1 MRGHLRRITATLLG
15 IMMTLGVSVV
25 PASLVGH
32 TSGPECAIVD
42 ALVLEEGV
50 SAPDAPWHDGGAA
63 SDQFSCPS
71 QPMPGV
77 VPPIAAVAVVPAA
90 FLSPFLSLFRQSP
103 VDPDRIE
110 RPPKSL
116 PASS

>member
-1 MRGHLRRITATLLG
+1 MCGHLRRITATLLG
-15 IMMTLGVSVV
+15 IMMTLGVGVL

-32 TSGPECAIVD
+32 SSGPGCAIVV
-42 ALVLEEGV
+42 ASGLEEAV
-50 SAPDAPWHDGGAA
+50 SAPEAPWHDGGAA

-71 QPMPGV
+71 QPMPVV
-77 VPPIAAVAVVPAA
+77 VPPIATVAVVPAA
-90 FLSPFLSLFRQSP
+90 FLSPFLPVIRQSL

-110 RPPKSL
+110 RPPKSR

>member
-1 MRGHLRRITATLLG
+1 MRGRLRRTIAGLLG
-15 IMMTLGVSVV
+15 IMMTLGVSVA

-32 TSGPECAIVD
+32 PSGPECAIVVA
-42 ALVLEEGV
+42 ALLEEAA
-50 SAPDAPWHDGGAA
+50 SAPDAPSHDSGAA
-63 SDQFSCPS
+63 SEQLSCPS

-77 VPPIAAVAVVPAA
+77 VPPTTAVAVVPAA

-110 RPPKSL
+110 RPPK

>member
-1 MRGHLRRITATLLG
+1 MSGHLRRIIAVLLG
-15 IMMTLGVSVV
+15 IMMTLGVSVA

-32 TSGPECAIVD
+32 PSGPECAIVV
-42 ALVLEEGV
+42 APVLEQAA
-50 SAPDAPWHDGGAA
+50 SAPDAPSYDSGAA
-63 SDQFSCPS
+63 SEQFSCPS

-90 FLSPFLSLFRQSP
+90 FLSPFLSLIRQSP

-110 RPPKSL
+110 RPPK